1 MERAWECASLRVPL
15 DYRAIGRSTI
25 ELQLVRTRSADPSR
39 RLGTLLYNP
48 GGPGA
53 SGIDNVGAAAD
64 RLGDVLDVYDLMT
77 WDPRGVGRSTPVR
90 CDDIEPPRHVPRTEA
105 EWAALDSSAKRLA
118 ESCVASSP
126 PMLPYL
132 GLADAARDVEQI
144 RVALGVMQVNYFG
157 VSYGGQLGAAYAT
170 VFPDRVGRMVLDSP
184 GSPIRD
190 YRQTLFDQA
199 VGSET
204 ALHHFIDHC
213 VAQSNCALGRTHG
226 AAERRFDDF
235 LSQLNRRPIPTVGD
249 QPLTATAAITA
260 MSVGLAAPELW
271 TQLLRA
277 LADAMEGE
285 ARDLNAFG
293 KLLTDRHRS
302 DGTYSNFTD
311 ANTAINCADYPDH
324 YSVSQIRALVPGFA
338 AAAPHFGSTTA
349 LRLLE
354 CTHWPVHGTGRVRIE
369 ARGASQILVIG
380 ATGDPMAP
388 YRLVTELVD
397 ALGSATLLTHHGVG
411 HGIFG
416 GVDRCI
422 DAHVT
427 AYLRATPLPP
437 TQALCP
443 T

>member
-1 MERAWECASLRVPL
+1 
-15 DYRAIGRSTI
+15 
-25 ELQLVRTRSADPSR
+25 
-39 RLGTLLYNP
+39 LLYNP

-53 SGIDNVGAAAD
+53 SGIDNIGAAAD
-64 RLGDVLDVYDLMT
+64 RFGDVLDIYDLAS
-77 WDPRGVGRSTPVR
+77 WDPRGVGRSTAVR
-90 CDDIEPPRHVPRTEA
+90 CDDIGLPGSVPRTEA
-105 EWAALDSSAKRLA
+105 EWAVLDHSARRLA
-118 ESCVASSP
+118 ESCVALSP

-132 GLADAARDVEQI
+132 GLSDAARDIEQI
-144 RVALGVMQVNYFG
+144 RVALGETQVNYFG
-157 VSYGGQLGAAYAT
+157 VSYGGQVGAAYAT

-184 GSPIRD
+184 GSPIRN

-213 VAQSNCALGRTHG
+213 VAQSNCALGRTHD
-226 AAERRFDDF
+226 AAQRRIAAF
-235 LSQLNRRPIPTVGD
+235 LAQLNRRPIRTVGD

-260 MSVGLAAPELW
+260 LSVGLAAPELW

-277 LADAMEGE
+277 FADAMEGE
-285 ARDLNAFG
+285 ARELSAFG

-324 YSVSQIRALVPGFA
+324 YSVGQIRALMPGFD

-354 CTHWPVHGTGRVRIE
+354 CTHWPVHGTGRMRID

-388 YRLVTELVD
+388 YSLVTELVD

-416 GVDRCI
+416 GVDGCI

-427 AYLRATPLPP
+427 AYLRATSMPP
-437 TQALCP
+437 THTPCRS